1 MQRNLRPPLL
11 TSMNFI
17 GVRHFE
23 QAGGGGFLGIRYWTL
38 VWRTKRV
45 NSAERQREPEADEF
59 PKGFEARPL
68 GGGHALPL
76 FIDGSLRTGTQSLPT
91 D

>member
-23 QAGGGGFLGIRYWTL
+23 QAGGGGFLGMRYWTL

-45 NSAERQREPEADEF
+45 NSAERQREPEADELGYTTKS
-59 PKGFEARPL
+59 PAR
-68 GGGHALPL
+68 GRAGL
-76 FIDGSLRTGTQSLPT
+76 FVLNAPT
-91 D
+91 SMFDPPYSWGR

>member
-1 MQRNLRPPLL
+1 
-11 TSMNFI
+11 MNFI

-23 QAGGGGFLGIRYWTL
+23 HAGGGGFLGIRYWTL

-68 GGGHALPL
+68 GGDHSLPL
-76 FIDGSLRTGTQSLPT
+76 FIDGSLLAHRPRAGRP
-91 D
+91 

>member
-1 MQRNLRPPLL
+1 MQRNLQPPLL

-45 NSAERQREPEADEF
+45 NSAERQREPEADELGHTTKS
-59 PKGFEARPL
+59 PARARAGL
-68 GGGHALPL
+68 FALNA
-76 FIDGSLRTGTQSLPT
+76 PT
-91 D
+91 SMFDPPYSWGR